1 MNDLAELLQI
11 ALGKA
16 ENLKEPWDEARWNTV
31 FEQAVRQ
38 SVIGVCYRAIQKL
51 PEDFLPPIQI
61 KVQWGLVYED
71 VVASNELMDRH
82 SAEITKAVLDYG
94 FRSCILKGQGLALLY
109 PWPEARQSGDVDLW
123 MEGDYEKI
131 ISFLKKHWKLEK
143 CVYHN
148 AEVNCFNDET
158 CLEIHYRPAW
168 LNNPFDN
175 GKLQRWFRD
184 MAPAQFDRYLLDKGF
199 AAPDVAFNLVFCM
212 VHICRH
218 ILNGGIGVRQLLD
231 YYFILLH
238 SNSEDRSSAF
248 RFLASVHL
256 ARFVAVVMFAMRE
269 LFALDENLFLC
280 DPDAKYG
287 PMLLKEIEC
296 SGNFG
301 LFDSRNDGLRSENV
315 FVRTFAYFRRIARFI
330 KIAPSEVLWSPYFK
344 VFHLF
349 WRASHR
355 Y

>member
-16 ENLKEPWDEARWNTV
+16 ENLKEPWDGDRWNSV
-31 FEQAVRQ
+31 LVQAVRQ
-38 SVIGVCYRAIQKL
+38 SVIGVCYKAIQRL

-61 KVQWGLVYED
+61 KVQWGLAYED
-71 VVASNELMDRH
+71 IVASNELMDRH
-82 SAEITKAVLDYG
+82 SAEITKSFSASGLK
-94 FRSCILKGQGLALLY
+94 SCILKGQGLALLY

-123 MEGDYEKI
+123 VDGDFEEI

-175 GKLQRWFRD
+175 ARLQRRFMD

-199 AAPDVAFNLVFCM
+199 AAPDVEFNLVFCM

-231 YYFILLH
+231 YYFVLQH
-238 SNSEDRSSAF
+238 SNSEERLSAF
-248 RFLASVHL
+248 RFFSSVHL
-256 ARFVAVVMFAMRE
+256 ARFIAAVMYIMRE
-269 LFALDENLFLC
+269 MFALDENLFLC

-287 PMLLKEIEC
+287 SMLLKEIEC

-301 LFDSRNDGLRSENV
+301 MFDSRNDGIRSENV
-315 FVRTFAYFRRIARFI
+315 FVRTSAYFRRIVRFI